1 MRELAVNRLAVSRE
15 MSLVSNRGEGTAC
28 RAPTAFRESSAM
40 VGSSPCGEEE
50 PGRHGSR
57 FTVHGSRLTAHASRL
72 KARGSRSGMTLVE
85 VIVAM
90 SLLGLLSAGLFTAFQ
105 VGVSSWVTTRE
116 RLMLDR
122 NIAGQNQR
130 FHALFAGIVPLEA
143 RVPPDRAIGVRP
155 FPFFQGEPQSMRFV
169 TSHSITAG
177 SRGGLRITELQVV
190 DAPGKGRRVLLNQL
204 PYRGPFSAGSFVSGW
219 VPISE
224 RPGRQLVFEPIRAL
238 PNVSLII
245 ADQLAACGFLYLERP
260 RSRDDPSRWVPRWR
274 DLDRLPGAITINLTP
289 ASREARLLPVPITTA
304 VRAEYALPMKNTPL
318 TYPDGRPRGV
328 DFSRRAGGGRR

>member
-1 MRELAVNRLAVSRE
+1 
-15 MSLVSNRGEGTAC
+15 
-28 RAPTAFRESSAM
+28 
-40 VGSSPCGEEE
+40 
-50 PGRHGSR
+50 
-57 FTVHGSRLTAHASRL
+57 
-72 KARGSRSGMTLVE
+72 MTLVE

-219 VPISE
+219 VPIPE
-224 RPGRQLVFEPIRAL
+224 PPGRQLVFEPIRAL

-245 ADQLAACGFLYLERP
+245 ADQLADCGFLYLERP

-274 DLDRLPGAITINLTP
+274 DLHRLPGAITINLTP
-289 ASREARLLPVPITTA
+289 ASREARLLPVSITTA
-304 VRAEYALPMKNTPL
+304 VRAEYALPLENTPPSL
-318 TYPDGRPRGV
+318 PGRPRGV
-328 DFSRRAGGGRR
+328 DLSGRATGGSR